1 MNKVVRATRKD
12 TVVRGRGGGVADAR
26 GGVAVRHHPKVGTAC
41 AILGGAVAGV
51 LVRDVI
57 RAREGPC
64 FVSY

>member
-1 MNKVVRATRKD
+1 MGKVVRATRKD
-12 TVVRGRGGGVADAR
+12 TVVRGRGGGVDAR

-57 RAREGPC
+57 RARERPC